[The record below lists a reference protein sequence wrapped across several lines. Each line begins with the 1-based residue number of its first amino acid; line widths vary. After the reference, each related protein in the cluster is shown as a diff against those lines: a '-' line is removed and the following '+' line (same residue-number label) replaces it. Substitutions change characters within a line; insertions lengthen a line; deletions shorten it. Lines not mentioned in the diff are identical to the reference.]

1 MMKPSVIVAIGIVVS
16 YAALAHEGHEHA
28 TGVVRERME
37 LMTDMGKRLLAIS
50 KRLRNNKELDRIAP
64 DARAIK
70 EASDKIT
77 SQFPS
82 GSTQFP
88 TAAKPVVWQQWN
100 DFTEKA
106 KKLEIEAEK
115 LSTDNPADGDKLREQ
130 FRAVAFATA
139 GSTRPAGVLSGTP
152 TLSGTVTFTVMVTDS
167 TAIGAQTAIER
178 FDLTVE

>member
-1 MMKPSVIVAIGIVVS
+1 MKKLSIIGLVSIVLS

-50 KRLRNNKELDRIAP
+50 KRLRANKELERIGP

-70 EASDKIT
+70 EASGKIAA
-77 SQFPS
+77 QFPS

-88 TAAKPVVWQQWN
+88 TAAKPIVWQQWS

-115 LSTDNPADGDKLREQ
+115 LSTANPADGNTLREQ
-130 FRAVAFATA
+130 FRAVAFACDGCHETY
-139 GSTRPAGVLSGTP
+139 RVPKEK
-152 TLSGTVTFTVMVTDS
+152 
-167 TAIGAQTAIER
+167 Q
-178 FDLTVE
+178 

>member
-70 EASDKIT
+70 EASGKIT
-77 SQFPS
+77 AQFPEARNS
-82 GSTQFP
+82 RLRPNRSFGSNGTISLR
-88 TAAKPVVWQQWN
+88 KPKN
-100 DFTEKA
+100 
-106 KKLEIEAEK
+106 
-115 LSTDNPADGDKLREQ
+115 
-130 FRAVAFATA
+130 
-139 GSTRPAGVLSGTP
+139 
-152 TLSGTVTFTVMVTDS
+152 
-167 TAIGAQTAIER
+167 
-178 FDLTVE
+178 